1 LSETRLKIAVFIDF
15 DNIEIGV
22 KTTLG
27 GHFDVGAVLE
37 AIKERGEVVTKI
49 AYGDWTRAGDYSRS
63 LTQHAIH
70 MVQRNLTPG
79 GDKNGADI
87 NLALD
92 ALEMAFTHNHIN
104 AFVIV
109 GGDSDFMALV
119 EKLKQYDR
127 KVFVVGGRAFTSVI
141 LQKNCTEFIAYE
153 NLVSAPARSRTSGG
167 RAGGRAGETPALNAV
182 PLIRRALKV
191 LLDREVSP
199 QLGVLKS
206 TLLQLDSTFS
216 EREYGASTFRDF
228 VQRLARAGY
237 LTLKGSDRNIYV
249 ELKEGADGAAS
260 GGSASGAGGSGA
272 GTGLAAGAGGSGA
285 GQATLPAGKD
295 SGEGDAAEAGE
306 PALASVIEGDFGSGV
321 GAGGGA
327 GLHGDVAGS
336 GAGPDAEGMTASGGA
351 GSLGEAAVD
360 QGPGPNGSASA
371 NEAYASSATDDDDT
385 ETVQASTAPPARVW
399 ERVRDSDRR
408 ESRESER
415 GSEGGR
421 PDAGRSGEA
430 RGGDAARAGEPGRA
444 EAGRGEAS
452 RGEAGRGPDP
462 NRQPNG
468 GRGGQGYAGG
478 GGGRREATST
488 APFNEGVSGPAG
500 SPPAALR
507 FISDVFH
514 RPGIVQRWPLYLRQ
528 VKQILRSV
536 DESFD
541 ERRYGFTGIVEALRY
556 CQREG
561 LFRLDRD
568 RQGVLRVYPGPVL
581 QRASTA
587 APQQAIDTDATPGN
601 VAAAPIEDDDNR
613 GNRIE
618 SGDRYERGG
627 RGDRDRRDRGD
638 RAARGDRGT
647 RDRSDQGGRGE
658 GGEADAR
665 PRREDRAE
673 YGEPLA
679 PGTLELFP
687 LTEATADAD
696 ADANAASSGD
706 GVHGPLSDDTTAV
719 SPAEADVTSDADAS
733 GSAAETSAGDE
744 AGAPRAA
751 KGRRGARGGRGGA
764 KKTAAKSSPPKSGK
778 SAAPA
783 EKRAAEK
790 PAAEKS
796 SSKPKAAKNTRARK
810 AAKPSGA

>member
-92 ALEMAFTHNHIN
+92 ALEMAFTHSHIN

-153 NLVSAPARSRTSGG
+153 NLVSAPVQRRTTGG
-167 RAGGRAGETPALNAV
+167 RAVGRSGETPALNAV

-191 LLDREVSP
+191 LADREVSP

-237 LTLKGSDRNIYV
+237 LTLKGTDRNIYV
-249 ELKEGADGAAS
+249 ELKEGVDGVGAPAGGSGAAS
-260 GGSASGAGGSGA
+260 GAGSASGA
-272 GTGLAAGAGGSGA
+272 GTGLAAAGAGGGA
-285 GQATLPAGKD
+285 GQGSLPAGKD
-295 SGEGDAAEAGE
+295 AGEGYAADVADS
-306 PALASVIEGDFGSGV
+306 PLTNVIEGDFGAGASSG
-321 GAGGGA
+321 A
-327 GLHGDVAGS
+327 LQGDVAG
-336 GAGPDAEGMTASGGA
+336 AGVDAEGGS

-360 QGPGPNGSASA
+360 QGPGPNGSSGA
-371 NEAYASSATDDDDT
+371 NEAYAGADGDDT
-385 ETVQASTAPPARVW
+385 DSVAAPATPARVW
-399 ERVRDSDRR
+399 ERVRDGDR
-408 ESRESER
+408 S
-415 GSEGGR
+415 SEGGR
-421 PDAGRSGEA
+421 AEGGRSET
-430 RGGDAARAGEPGRA
+430 GGRSAGADSGFTGPGRA
-444 EAGRGEAS
+444 EGRQADG
-452 RGEAGRGPDP
+452 
-462 NRQPNG
+462 G
-468 GRGGQGYAGG
+468 GRGQQQ
-478 GGGRREATST
+478 GGGRREAGGGQGQS
-488 APFNEGVSGPAG
+488 NEGAAVSGPAG

-514 RPGIVQRWPLYLRQ
+514 RPGIVSRWPLYLRQ

-536 DESFD
+536 DENFD

-581 QRASTA
+581 QRAASA
-587 APQQAIDTDATPGN
+587 APQHAIDTD
-601 VAAAPIEDDDNR
+601 VAPAGAPPASIEDDDNR
-613 GNRIE
+613 GNRIQ
-618 SGDRYERGG
+618 SGERFERGG
-627 RGDRDRRDRGD
+627 RGDRGGRDRGE
-638 RAARGDRGT
+638 RAARGDRS
-647 RDRSDQGGRGE
+647 DRTE
-658 GGEADAR
+658 GGEPGDRDAR
-665 PRREDRAE
+665 ARRDERPE
-673 YGEPLA
+673 FGEPLV

-696 ADANAASSGD
+696 SEANAVASSGD
-706 GVHGPLSDDTTAV
+706 GAHGPLTDDTTAV
-719 SPAEADVTSDADAS
+719 SPAEADVTADAS
-733 GSAAETSAGDE
+733 AGAGDDD
-744 AGAPRAA
+744 ARSTGKR
-751 KGRRGARGGRGGA
+751 KRTGRGGRAA
-764 KKTAAKSSPPKSGK
+764 KKTAGRSSSKSGK
-778 SAAPA
+778 SAAPVAAERRTA
-783 EKRAAEK
+783 EKPAPAAEK

-796 SSKPKAAKNTRARK
+796 SSKPRAAKNTRSRK

>member
-1 LSETRLKIAVFIDF
+1 MGRPARGERNLSLSETRLKIAVFIDF

-153 NLVSAPARSRTSGG
+153 NLVSAPQRGRSTGG
-167 RAGGRAGETPALNAV
+167 RTGGRAGETPALNAV

-191 LLDREVSP
+191 LADREVSP

-237 LTLKGSDRNIYV
+237 VTLKGTDRNIYV
-249 ELKEGADGAAS
+249 ELKEGADGAGAAPA
-260 GGSASGAGGSGA
+260 GAGAASGASSSGA
-272 GTGLAAGAGGSGA
+272 GTGLAAAGSGA
-285 GQATLPAGKD
+285 GSGTGQAALPASKD
-295 SGEGDAAEAGE
+295 AVDADAADASD
-306 PALASVIEGDFGSGV
+306 PALTTVIEGDFGGVGGGV
-321 GAGGGA
+321 GAGA
-327 GLHGDVAGS
+327 GVGLPGDVAGGGVDADGGLT
-336 GAGPDAEGMTASGGA
+336 GAGGA

-360 QGPGPNGSASA
+360 QGPGANGSPGA
-371 NEAYASSATDDDDT
+371 NEAYASGVADSDDT
-385 ETVQASTAPPARVW
+385 DTVPSSTAAPSRVW

-408 ESRESER
+408 ESER
-415 GSEGGR
+415 GTEGGK
-421 PDAGRSGEA
+421 PDAGR
-430 RGGDAARAGEPGRA
+430 GGDDRRAAD
-444 EAGRGEAS
+444 AGRTD
-452 RGEAGRGPDP
+452 AGRSDAG
-462 NRQPNG
+462 RQPNG
-468 GRGGQGYAGG
+468 ARGQGSGG
-478 GGGRREATST
+478 GGGRRDAGGGGQVG
-488 APFNEGVSGPAG
+488 EGASGPAG

-514 RPGIVQRWPLYLRQ
+514 RPGTVQRWPLYLRQ

-587 APQQAIDTDATPGN
+587 APQHAIDTDATPGN
-601 VAAAPIEDDDNR
+601 VAAVSVEDDDNR

-627 RGDRDRRDRGD
+627 RGDRRDRGD
-638 RAARGDRGT
+638 REERAARGDRS
-647 RDRSDQGGRGE
+647 DRGDRGE
-658 GGEADAR
+658 GGDRDAR
-665 PRREDRAE
+665 GRREDRPE
-673 YGEPLA
+673 YGEPLV

-696 ADANAASSGD
+696 SDATAGASGGD
-706 GVHGPLSDDTTAV
+706 GVHGPLTDDATAV
-719 SPAEADVTSDADAS
+719 SPAEADVMSDADADA
-733 GSAAETSAGDE
+733 SASTAETGASDDE
-744 AGAPRAA
+744 SAPRAA
-751 KGRRGARGGRGGA
+751 GARKRTARGGRSA
-764 KKTAAKSSPPKSGK
+764 KKTAAKSSSKSGK

-796 SSKPKAAKNTRARK
+796 SSKGRAAKNTRARK
-810 AAKPSGA
+810 AAKS